1 MKRPK
6 FIEQGGIKVPV
17 NELMTEYG
25 VHIDTD
31 GNSNFASEE
40 EIRVWQFVVEKM
52 GLAYALHHFF
62 KREDFP
68 KID

>member
-1 MKRPK
+1 MNRPK
-6 FIEQGGIKVPV
+6 FIEHSGRKVPIS
-17 NELMTEYG
+17 ELMAEYG

-52 GLAYALHHFF
+52 GLAYALHRFF
-62 KREDFP
+62 NREEFP